1 MQKENINFGVCEDE
15 KGKHFTWKMGLKGS
29 CKMLFVSRER
39 KRVWASFKVKTIYLK
54 FHCNNHIIPLSSKEH
69 LILTITFLKF
79 NHRNDHL
86 KMETFTIESCLQL

>member
-39 KRVWASFKVKTIYLK
+39 KRVGK
-54 FHCNNHIIPLSSKEH
+54 FQSKDNLFEIS
-69 LILTITFLKF
+69 L
-79 NHRNDHL
+79 
-86 KMETFTIESCLQL
+86 